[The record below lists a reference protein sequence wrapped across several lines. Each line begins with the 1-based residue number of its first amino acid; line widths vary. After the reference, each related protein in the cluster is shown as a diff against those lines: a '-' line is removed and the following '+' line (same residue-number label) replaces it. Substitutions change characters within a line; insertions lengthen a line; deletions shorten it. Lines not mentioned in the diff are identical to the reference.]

1 MAKIRHNNAIDTVI
15 EVFSNAKEAGTLH
28 LYAEDEYLDGRHL
41 TINGNKVLHFGT
53 CGYMGL
59 DQHAD
64 LKRGAIEAIEQ
75 FGVQFPM
82 SKSYVSNPL
91 YSKLEELLIKMY
103 DSPLAISKN
112 CTLSHLA
119 VIPTIVRPS
128 DLIILDHQVHTSV
141 QEVSKKMLSQGVI
154 VEMIRHNNMDMLEN
168 MIKKHRNNFDKI
180 WYMADGVYSMYGDFA
195 PIKEMIQLA
204 EKYEQLYLY
213 VDDAH
218 GMSWAGKNGTGYVM
232 SQMDKLYHKMILT
245 TTMGK
250 GFGCAG
256 GITVFPNK
264 EWSDKVKLFGG
275 PLTFSV
281 QMEPPILGAALA
293 SAQIHLSDQMECYQK
308 NLQEKILYCNDL
320 MKEADLPLVAIN
332 TSPLFFIGAGTIAMA
347 NDLILRLL
355 ENGIYMN
362 LAPYPAVPAKN
373 IGVRISISKHNTID
387 DIKIMVD
394 KLKVAFNE
402 SLLETGQT
410 KENIIKA
417 FKLKNLKVDEL
428 QIIEEQLAI
437 ECNTSI
443 TDIDKEVWNKY
454 LGVRGMFDWDGLV
467 VLEKSFSNNNEKEN
481 NWTYRYYTIKDSDG
495 NIVLMT
501 FFIIALHK
509 EDMFSRVSIS
519 KAMEEIRLKDPY
531 YFTSNAIIMG
541 TLRTEGSH
549 MYINREK
556 PTWKQ
561 ALKVLFKE
569 LYKVQEHEQASNII
583 LRDFDAYDVEIHEFM
598 LEQSFVKVDMP
609 VSCVTENISWNS
621 DEEFMNGLSKKNRR
635 NFKQEIKKF
644 EHFFDV
650 DIKEQLSE
658 EDLLYAQGLFEN
670 VKNKNFGLN
679 TFHLPYKVLL
689 EMNNSESYE
698 FIVLYIKEAYT
709 NHSKPV
715 GVGLCHKNTTGVY
728 TPTIVGLDYEYVYD
742 FGVYRQMLYQV
753 AKRAQVISCNR
764 INWGLSA
771 AIEKKKVG
779 AALFPK
785 VAYVQATDNYAQEMM
800 EATTFIEKD

>member
-1 MAKIRHNNAIDTVI
+1 MAKIRHNNVIDTVV
-15 EVFSNAKEAGTLH
+15 EVFSVAKGEGTLH
-28 LYAEDEYLDGRHL
+28 LYAEDEQLDGRHL
-41 TINGNKVLHFGT
+41 TINGNKALHFGT

-59 DQHAD
+59 DQHHD
-64 LKRGAIEAIEQ
+64 LKKGAIEAIEQ

-91 YSKLEELLIKMY
+91 YSKLEKLLINMY
-103 DSPLAISKN
+103 DSPIAISKN

-119 VIPTIVRPS
+119 VIPTIIKPS

-141 QEVSKKMLSQGVI
+141 QEVSKKMLSQGVK
-154 VEMIRHNNMDMLEN
+154 VEMIRHSNMDMLEN

-218 GMSWAGKNGTGYVM
+218 GMSWAGKNGAGYVM
-232 SQMDKLYHKMILT
+232 SQMDKLYNKMILT

-281 QMEPPILGAALA
+281 QMEPPILGAAIA
-293 SAQIHLSDQMECYQK
+293 SAQIHLSDQIKSYQDS
-308 NLQEKILYCNDL
+308 LQEKILYCNDL
-320 MKEADLPLVAIN
+320 MKKSDLPIVAVN
-332 TSPLFFIGAGTIAMA
+332 NSPLFFIGAGTMVMA
-347 NDLILRLL
+347 NDLIKRLL
-355 ENGIYMN
+355 KNGIYMN

-373 IGVRISISKHNTID
+373 IGVRISISMHNTMD
-387 DIKIMVD
+387 DIKTMVA
-394 KLKVAFNE
+394 KLKIAFDE
-402 SLLETGQT
+402 SLRETGQT
-410 KENIIKA
+410 RENIIKA
-417 FKLKNLKVDEL
+417 FKLKNLKIDEP
-428 QIIEEQLAI
+428 QIIEEQLI
-437 ECNTSI
+437 IDCNTSI
-443 TDIDKEVWNKY
+443 TDIDKELWNNY
-454 LGVRGMFDWDGLV
+454 LGLHGMFDWDGLV

-481 NWTYRYYTIKDSDG
+481 NWAFKYYTIKDNEG
-495 NIVLMT
+495 NIILMT
-501 FFIIALHK
+501 FFVVALYK

-531 YFTSNAIIMG
+531 YFTSKAIIMG

-549 MYINREK
+549 MYVNRENS
-556 PTWKQ
+556 TWKQ

-569 LYKVQEHEQASNII
+569 LYKVQESEKASNII
-583 LRDFDAYDVEIHEFM
+583 LRDFDAYDDEINEFM

-609 VSCVTENISWNS
+609 VSCVTENISWNNE
-621 DEEFMNGLSKKNRR
+621 EEFTNGLSKKNRR
-635 NFKQEIKKF
+635 NFKLEIKKF

-650 DIKEQLSE
+650 EIKEQLSD
-658 EDLLYAQGLFEN
+658 EDLLHTQDLFEE
-670 VKNKNFGLN
+670 VKNKNLGLN
-679 TFHLPYKVLL
+679 TFHTPYKALQ
-689 EMNNSESYE
+689 EMNDSDSYE
-698 FIVLYIKEAYT
+698 FIVLYIKKEYT
-709 NHSKPV
+709 SYKKPV

-728 TPTIVGLDYEYVYD
+728 TPSTVGLNYDYVYE

-753 AKRAQVISCNR
+753 AKRAQVLGYSK

-771 AIEKKKVG
+771 TIEKKKVG

-785 VAYVQATDNYAQEMM
+785 VAFVQAMDNYAQEMM